1 MDNLFIDLE
10 DGSKDNTF
18 VDIIDENDEKYIVF
32 MGIFEAQQI
41 EDFERRFERKP
52 KIYLRG
58 KEVKD
63 YKRLPC
69 QNVYEDDEEFGQ
81 ICLFPKAKYEFIL

>member
-1 MDNLFIDLE
+1 MDNLFIDFE
-10 DGSKDNTF
+10 DGSKDATF
-18 VDIIDENDEKYIVF
+18 VDIIDENNEKCIVF
-32 MGIFEAQQI
+32 MGLFEAQQI
-41 EDFERRFERKP
+41 EEFERRFERKP
-52 KIYLRG
+52 KIYLSE

-69 QNVYEDDEEFGQ
+69 KNVYEDDEEFGP

>member
-69 QNVYEDDEEFGQ
+69 QNVYEDDDEYGQ